1 MPILKKWNSGD
12 SILGIWKIEETVEEL
27 RSLLTDAS
35 CDDSVWLNYKSSSR
49 QAEYLAARV
58 LLKELCGMEHNIQ
71 HNLSGKPFLSDGS
84 YNISI
89 SHTRGYVAVALNPK
103 KEIGIDIEYFSDRVL
118 KIESRFVRKDEIPN
132 SRVDVNLEMC
142 AEMCADSI
150 TDSIKNSITGPI
162 TNIRIYRLLLIWS
175 GKETLFKVL
184 NSSEVD
190 FLEHLRIFPFEI
202 VSGAGVMNAKEYRT
216 PAQKDYTV
224 NYILNSD
231 FVLTYCVTDFISEE

>member
-12 SILGIWKIEETVEEL
+12 SILGIWKIEETIEEL

-49 QAEYLAARV
+49 QAEYLTARV

-89 SHTRGYVAVALNPK
+89 SHTRGYVALALNPN

-118 KIESRFVRKDEIPN
+118 KIESRFVRKDEFPN

-142 AEMCADSI
+142 ADMCADMCAYS
-150 TDSIKNSITGPI
+150 I
-162 TNIRIYRLLLIWS
+162 TNIRICRLLLIWS

-202 VSGAGVMNAKEYRT
+202 VSGTGVMNAKEYKT

-231 FVLTYCVTDFISEE
+231 FVLTYCVTDFISGE

>member
-1 MPILKKWNSGD
+1 MAL
-12 SILGIWKIEETVEEL
+12 
-27 RSLLTDAS
+27 
-35 CDDSVWLNYKSSSR
+35 
-49 QAEYLAARV
+49 
-58 LLKELCGMEHNIQ
+58 
-71 HNLSGKPFLSDGS
+71 
-84 YNISI
+84 
-89 SHTRGYVAVALNPK
+89 ALNPN

-118 KIESRFVRKDEIPN
+118 KIESRFVRKDEFPN

-142 AEMCADSI
+142 ADMCADS
-150 TDSIKNSITGPI
+150 I

-202 VSGAGVMNAKEYRT
+202 VSGTGVMNAKEYKT

-231 FVLTYCVTDFISEE
+231 FVLTYCVTDFISGE